1 MTSTFRNSFHRYEA
15 TIRHRSEVPAYSTL
29 RRHIRASRPSECK
42 STWTLIRSDGVRLIA
57 IPAQCYGEPKDGM
70 VIVPIYL

>member
-1 MTSTFRNSFHRYEA
+1 MTSTFRNQFHGYKA

-29 RRHIRASRPSECK
+29 RRHIRASRPSDCK

-57 IPAQCYGEPKDGM
+57 IPAQAYGEPQDGM
-70 VIVPIYL
+70 TIVPLL